1 MLCFE
6 SPYAPQSDSSKAPP
20 GGTVAEAVNALR
32 HVKKI
37 ILTLF
42 AFRLPGEK
50 QLHHRDQEKSSQA
63 YDKNVLSKIGKPSA
77 TPPRTGSIGS
87 LESSPTSVLSFS
99 QRHPS
104 QFRSLSFPNS
114 ASSTLSDPPIKQ
126 EPSGRFADSPHS
138 RPLSPLSSVSGRSYA
153 DYRSPTIDHSSRSST
168 LDLDVFAQYPQ
179 RFPSSNN
186 VLRQQKSRRSGS
198 GSLLSQF
205 DESAYITTNGVKR
218 ENYEQ
223 PIFSEPD
230 STFRMEETV
239 RHLHLEDRVPFN
251 SHPDSTS
258 YRILEASDTQQSSQS
273 RPGMKRKQ
281 PPEGSQED
289 AQLRASLIQQ
299 AASAEQYSN
308 APQHLSAQNAN
319 KYAQHQGSISSQS
332 SGGYRHN
339 SYASSGGTVGD
350 SSYSSIE
357 QHSPGGV
364 SPTSDGQHYPHI
376 NSQDPQFSALS
387 MNATPQSARSGP
399 YPQPQPD
406 NRATP
411 TQKSHDTSRKQSAA
425 SIQSPYTCQCCPKKP
440 KKFETEEA
448 LK

>member
-1 MLCFE
+1 M
-6 SPYAPQSDSSKAPP
+6 
-20 GGTVAEAVNALR
+20 
-32 HVKKI
+32 
-37 ILTLF
+37 
-42 AFRLPGEK
+42 
-50 QLHHRDQEKSSQA
+50 
-63 YDKNVLSKIGKPSA
+63 
-77 TPPRTGSIGS
+77 
-87 LESSPTSVLSFS
+87 LSFG

-126 EPSGRFADSPHS
+126 EPSGRFGDSPHS
-138 RPLSPLSSVSGRSYA
+138 RPLSPLSSVSGRSYM
-153 DYRSPTIDHSSRSST
+153 DYRSPTNDNSSRSST
-168 LDLDVFAQYPQ
+168 LDSDSFSQYPQ

-205 DESAYITTNGVKR
+205 DESAYITTNEVKR

-230 STFRMEETV
+230 SNMEETV

-251 SHPDSTS
+251 SHLDSAPHRYIETS
-258 YRILEASDTQQSSQS
+258 NTHQPSQS

-308 APQHLSAQNAN
+308 APQHLSAQSAN
-319 KYAQHQGSISSQS
+319 QYGQHQGSISSQS

-339 SYASSGGTVGD
+339 SYASSGGPSIGD
-350 SSYSSIE
+350 SSYSSID

-364 SPTSDGQHYPHI
+364 SPTSDAQHYPHI
-376 NSQDPQFSALS
+376 NSQDSQFSALS
-387 MNATPQSARSGP
+387 MNTTPQTPRSGP
-399 YPQPQPD
+399 YPHPQQQPD

-411 TQKSHDTSRKQSAA
+411 TQKSHDNSRKQSTA
-425 SIQSPYTCQCCPKKP
+425 SIQSPFTCHCCPKKP